1 MSNGCCD
8 DVPAVPAA
16 PAPVVSWCAG
26 NQTLTFA
33 KGKITP
39 TPRLPAIVDGIYQN
53 ATVTMVGGCITAIA
67 AGTNVVF
74 SACDPCVTPAPPPVV
89 ATVPI
94 DGNACNLSTFSSVDG
109 LLTLLVASNSNCI
122 FFSGCG
128 NAASPLTA
136 VPIISPDVGNAVQ
149 CRPNGLFVQD
159 PSGTTGANFSGC
171 GIVITNGR
179 VTALPLPFAP
189 ILNLVSSDGS
199 VIATQNPAFPCQWD
213 LSAVQDPPS
222 PVTSQALSVAT
233 TGALPPAGG
242 GNGFA
247 AVGTVNPRNVYMFVV
262 GFGWTQML
270 DSVAGPVQVNI

>member
-1 MSNGCCD
+1 MNGCCD
-8 DVPAVPAA
+8 DTPTVT
-16 PAPVVSWCAG
+16 PAPQAAVSWCAG
-26 NQTLTFA
+26 NFTLTY
-33 KGKITP
+33 KDGRVTRS
-39 TPRLPAIVDGIYQN
+39 PRLPAVADGVYPN
-53 ATVTMVGGCITAIA
+53 ATVTMVGGCVTAIA
-67 AGTNVVF
+67 PGTNVVY
-74 SACDPCVTPAPPPVV
+74 SACDPCVTPAPPPGV

-94 DGNACNLSTFSSVDG
+94 DGNACNLSTFSAIDG
-109 LLTLLVASNSNCI
+109 LLTLLVTANSSCI

-128 NAASPLTA
+128 NTVSPLTA
-136 VPIISPDVGNAVQ
+136 IPIISPDMGNAVQ

-159 PSGTTGANFSGC
+159 PSATTGANFSGC
-171 GIVITNGR
+171 GIVITNGL

-199 VIATQNPAFPCQWD
+199 VIATQNPMFPCQWD

-222 PVTSQALSVAT
+222 PVTSQALSVANA
-233 TGALPPAGG
+233 GSLPPAGG

-247 AVGTVNPRNVYMFVV
+247 AVGAVNPRNVYMFVV